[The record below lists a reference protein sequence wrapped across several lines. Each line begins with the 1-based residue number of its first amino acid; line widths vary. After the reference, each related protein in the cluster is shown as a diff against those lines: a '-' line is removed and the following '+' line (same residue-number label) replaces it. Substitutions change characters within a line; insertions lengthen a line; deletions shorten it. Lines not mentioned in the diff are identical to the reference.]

1 MGHDRRLAAA
11 VQAGCRNGLP
21 EVVRG
26 GGFKWEILR
35 AVGRVALPAS
45 WNQLFVFFAGF
56 VVKGFQN
63 P

>member
-1 MGHDRRLAAA
+1 
-11 VQAGCRNGLP
+11 
-21 EVVRG
+21 VVRG

-56 VVKGFQN
+56 VVKWF
-63 P
+63 PEPAMTADSVHHEAREEHEEK